1 MKLTKNELVYLADFY
16 PQASS
21 ISLLSTVK
29 VEKNGR
35 EEDTLNKKG
44 ILIDGVITKEA
55 KELLDVVAGANHASR
70 LVVRDALTYLEKYTY
85 RVGETIVVVE
95 NEGSEMDF
103 SILEDL
109 GAIGFDVSQY
119 VGLSSRKTTGIEVNF
134 SVEETMAFFALVDIY
149 REYSLKSY
157 LGEDVPDAVS
167 LKAMKEHIE
176 KTGDSSLVDLFR
188 VNFGYQPPT
197 SLDKIME
204 NLIKKECVTKDKD
217 YRLAGEYALFAKS
230 FLVPSTMILI
240 ESFSIGSDQALLVG
254 GGLGLVAGVCDQCFI
269 LADQEEAEVKAVAGL
284 EMVQTLEG
292 FLLCPEL

>member
-167 LKAMKEHIE
+167 LKAMKDHME

-197 SLDKIME
+197 SVDKIME

>member
-167 LKAMKEHIE
+167 LKVMKDHME

>member
-1 MKLTKNELVYLADFY
+1 MKLTKNKLVYLADFY

-167 LKAMKEHIE
+167 LKAMKDHME

>member
-167 LKAMKEHIE
+167 LKVMKDHME

-254 GGLGLVAGVCDQCFI
+254 GGLGLVAGVCDQ
-269 LADQEEAEVKAVAGL
+269 
-284 EMVQTLEG
+284 
-292 FLLCPEL
+292 

>member
-119 VGLSSRKTTGIEVNF
+119 VGLSSRKTTGIEINF
-134 SVEETMAFFALVDIY
+134 SVEETMAFFALVDLY

-157 LGEDVPDAVS
+157 LGEDVPDALS
-167 LKAMKEHIE
+167 LKAINDHMP

>member
-1 MKLTKNELVYLADFY
+1 M
-16 PQASS
+16 
-21 ISLLSTVK
+21 
-29 VEKNGR
+29 
-35 EEDTLNKKG
+35 
-44 ILIDGVITKEA
+44 
-55 KELLDVVAGANHASR
+55 
-70 LVVRDALTYLEKYTY
+70 
-85 RVGETIVVVE
+85 
-95 NEGSEMDF
+95 
-103 SILEDL
+103 
-109 GAIGFDVSQY
+109 
-119 VGLSSRKTTGIEVNF
+119 
-134 SVEETMAFFALVDIY
+134 
-149 REYSLKSY
+149 
-157 LGEDVPDAVS
+157 
-167 LKAMKEHIE
+167 
-176 KTGDSSLVDLFR
+176 VDLFR

>member
-16 PQASS
+16 PEASS

-167 LKAMKEHIE
+167 LKAMKDHME